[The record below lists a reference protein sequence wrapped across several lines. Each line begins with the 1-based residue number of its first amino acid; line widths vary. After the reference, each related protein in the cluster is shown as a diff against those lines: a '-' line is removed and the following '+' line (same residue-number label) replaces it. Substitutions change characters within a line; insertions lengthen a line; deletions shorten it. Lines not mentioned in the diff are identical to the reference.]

1 MTRGEWKDIF
11 GDNLN
16 DLLQER
22 GFSQRQLA
30 KDSGISMGAISDYVN
45 KFTAPSIFAVIN
57 MAYTLD
63 IDIDELI
70 DFGEP
75 IT

>member
-11 GDNLN
+11 GNNLN
-16 DLLQER
+16 DLLQEK

-75 IT
+75 IS